1 MSVTPDVSRLSGWLN
16 ADAPC
21 QVEREAWGK
30 GRHAGR
36 EAWVRGRR
44 KQRAGRSP
52 AAHGKHP
59 AHACDVERVET
70 QRLIERRRGLPRGK
84 GAHKEGRM
92 PRGCLG
98 SAWGDVG
105 RK

>member
-52 AAHGKHP
+52 AAHVKHP
-59 AHACDVERVET
+59 AYVCDVERVET